1 MSSSLDLGSAA
12 IRPST
17 PSAGSTRTGSSSLD
31 LGSGSGALANAPFK
45 PTPRPL
51 AAYQPPRVKAGQAL
65 VLRQKSPTVTLTRVQ
80 SGVGAL
86 VIEAACSPAVG
97 DLRLGV
103 AYQLGNGSSSLVQH
117 ASGINVAPAG
127 SRRPVILAQRQ
138 QFEKVTIDLRQVRSL
153 QRCLVYA
160 YSESG
165 GPLSWGGTLVAT
177 TFGQARIEL
186 PLDRPPSPA
195 VAVLL
200 SLYQVDGELV
210 IRAENED
217 IAGTVRDAVVA
228 YGYDRITWLDPR
240 TPLV

>member
-1 MSSSLDLGSAA
+1 
-12 IRPST
+12 
-17 PSAGSTRTGSSSLD
+17 
-31 LGSGSGALANAPFK
+31 
-45 PTPRPL
+45 
-51 AAYQPPRVKAGQAL
+51 L
-65 VLRQKSPTVTLTRVQ
+65 VLRQKTPTVTLTRVQ

-103 AYQLGNGSSSLVQH
+103 AYQLRDGTSSLVQR
-117 ASGINVAPAG
+117 ASDITTAPPG
-127 SRRPVILAQRQ
+127 SRRPIFLAQHQ
-138 QFEKVTIDLRQVRSL
+138 QFEKVTLDLRQVRSL

-186 PLDRPPSPA
+186 PLDRPQSA
-195 VAVLL
+195 VVAVLL
-200 SLYQVDGELV
+200 SVYQVDGELV
-210 IRAENED
+210 VRAENED
-217 IAGTVRDAVVA
+217 IAGSVRDAVVA